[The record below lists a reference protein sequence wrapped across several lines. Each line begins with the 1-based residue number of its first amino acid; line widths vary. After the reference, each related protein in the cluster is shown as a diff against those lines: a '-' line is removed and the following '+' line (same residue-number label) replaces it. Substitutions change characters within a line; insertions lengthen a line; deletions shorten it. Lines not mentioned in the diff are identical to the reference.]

1 MLHCVDIFH
10 LKCSPNQKR
19 EQIAHFTFSKNL
31 YVKASQIVDKF
42 VLHCFMNNF
51 THKLNDNSD
60 D

>member
-1 MLHCVDIFH
+1 MLHCVDTFGF
-10 LKCSPNQKR
+10 KRSPNQKG

-31 YVKASQIVDKF
+31 YMKMSQIVDKF

>member
-1 MLHCVDIFH
+1 M
-10 LKCSPNQKR
+10 KM
-19 EQIAHFTFSKNL
+19 
-31 YVKASQIVDKF
+31 SQIVDKF